1 MNRPPLGRHHVD
13 AALAAAADA
22 RIAASERA
30 AMLVDIATS
39 LHRQA
44 LSAQTL
50 TWAAELYRHALAL
63 LSPEQRR
70 ERASA
75 AARAAAAEVMAGACG
90 IATLQAARATLT
102 QASADLDAV
111 GDRLEAAHCDMNLGI
126 VAQQLAAAGVG
137 PPGEAVAAYQRAL
150 RVYGKTAHP
159 CEYAVIQSNLA
170 AIHLQR
176 VPCTPLHQQLALA
189 ALDSAMTAIDRR
201 RHPREWGMV
210 HNNLGNA
217 LQSIASADPRH
228 DLQRA
233 LAAYDEA
240 LRVRTCE
247 DAPLDHAATLAN
259 KAACLARLAEDALA
273 RDLYQQAAQVFAAAG
288 DAARHDLLRGVIED
302 MDRAAA

>member
-1 MNRPPLGRHHVD
+1 MSGPQLGRHHVD
-13 AALAAAADA
+13 AALAAAADDSIGA
-22 RIAASERA
+22 EERA

-44 LSAQTL
+44 LSAETL
-50 TWAAELYRHALAL
+50 IWAAELYRHALAL
-63 LSPEQRR
+63 LPQDRVR

-75 AARAAAAEVMAGACG
+75 AARAAAAEVMAGAG
-90 IATLQAARATLT
+90 DIATLQAARATLT
-102 QASADLDAV
+102 QAGAALDAA

-126 VAQQLAAAGVG
+126 VAQQLAAAGVV
-137 PPGEAVAAYQRAL
+137 PQGEAVAAYQRAL
-150 RVYGKTAHP
+150 RVFGKAVHP

-176 VPCTPLHQQLALA
+176 QPCTPLHERLALA
-189 ALDSAMTAIDRR
+189 ALESAVAALDRH

-217 LQSIASADPRH
+217 LQSIASADPQH

-240 LRVRTCE
+240 LRVRTRA
-247 DAPLDHAATLAN
+247 DSPLEHAATLAN
-259 KAACLARLAEDALA
+259 KAACLARMAEGALA

-288 DAARHDLLRGVIED
+288 DAERHELLRGVIGEL
-302 MDRAAA
+302 DRAAA